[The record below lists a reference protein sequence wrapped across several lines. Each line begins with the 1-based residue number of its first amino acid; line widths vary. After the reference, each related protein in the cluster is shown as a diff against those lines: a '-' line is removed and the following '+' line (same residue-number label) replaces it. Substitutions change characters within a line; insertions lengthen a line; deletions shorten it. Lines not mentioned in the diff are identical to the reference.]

1 MKLST
6 LNNGTRDGMLV
17 VVSSDH
23 RRALAA
29 YGIAVTM
36 QDALERWS
44 DVQGPLLALGAKLES
59 SEIED
64 AIDFSAVTIMAP
76 CPGRGSGLMGP
87 RSTAT
92 AN

>member
-36 QDALERWS
+36 QDALER
-44 DVQGPLLALGAKLES
+44 
-59 SEIED
+59 
-64 AIDFSAVTIMAP
+64 
-76 CPGRGSGLMGP
+76 
-87 RSTAT
+87 
-92 AN
+92 